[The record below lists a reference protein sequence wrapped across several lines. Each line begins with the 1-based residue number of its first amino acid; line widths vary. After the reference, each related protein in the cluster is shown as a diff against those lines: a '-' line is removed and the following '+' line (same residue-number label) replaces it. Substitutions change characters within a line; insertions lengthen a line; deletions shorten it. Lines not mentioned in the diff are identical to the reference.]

1 MSQVCPQPPQIHGGG
16 RGHVREGPAGQRLQE
31 TLLRS
36 LLHRDLVHRGAG
48 AAHDLD
54 GSEVGTVKSV
64 QCAGVNIVS
73 CRRILSGI
81 SHHGHSHEEEQHQ
94 EEIEA
99 HYYHH

>member
-1 MSQVCPQPPQIHGGG
+1 MFGKDR
-16 RGHVREGPAGQRLQE
+16 RGSGCRKLCFALYFIVTWSIVALVLLMIWMAPRWALTVREY
-31 TLLRS
+31 
-36 LLHRDLVHRGAG
+36 
-48 AAHDLD
+48 
-54 GSEVGTVKSV
+54 
-64 QCAGVNIVS
+64 AGVNIVS